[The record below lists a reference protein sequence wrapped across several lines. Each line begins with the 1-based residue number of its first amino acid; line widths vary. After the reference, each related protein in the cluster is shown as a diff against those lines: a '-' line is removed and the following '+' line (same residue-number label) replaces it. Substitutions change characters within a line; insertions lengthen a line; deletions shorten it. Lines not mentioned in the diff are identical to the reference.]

1 MICISGYAHYEIND
15 GNLRVKG
22 IYRRTI
28 TINSITNKDIK
39 IADLKEFEE
48 FSPYLRTNGIGFP
61 GYYEGWFRLKYG
73 EKRISLIRTKDKK
86 QFICPPI
93 TIFRL
98 SLVPKILK
106 E

>member
-1 MICISGYAHYEIND
+1 MICISGYAHYEISD

-22 IYRRTI
+22 IYIRTI

-39 IADLKEFEE
+39 IRDLKEFGE
-48 FSPYLRTNGIGFP
+48 FSPYLRTNGIGFF
-61 GYYEGWFRLKYG
+61 GYYKEWFRLKNG
-73 EKRISLIRTKDKK
+73 EKCICLLELKTKK

-98 SLVPKILK
+98 SYVPKILK